1 MNWAVLGTGVIAN
14 QMAVLSMHSKQPKR
28 AMISCEKAY
37 IEIMEYPRADKAVI
51 VDAETGVRNDIEA
64 GSTAEALGYELQDME
79 QAVVTGDV
87 SGLKLSYSADVM
99 ESMTRLRKAW
109 NMKYPGEQW

>member
-1 MNWAVLGTGVIAN
+1 MGAYAGFGV
-14 QMAVLSMHSKQPKR
+14 
-28 AMISCEKAY
+28 
-37 IEIMEYPRADKAVI
+37 
-51 VDAETGVRNDIEA
+51 
-64 GSTAEALGYELQDME
+64 YELQDME